1 MDYSLI
7 ATIVSTAL
15 MVMASGLGVQYQRLK
30 RKAERLRDLVSSLV
44 KAWEDDALTQEEVEI
59 LARQAKALLEPE
71 EESP

>member
-1 MDYSLI
+1 
-7 ATIVSTAL
+7 

>member
-1 MDYSLI
+1 LDYSLI

-15 MVMASGLGVQYQRLK
+15 LVMAAGLGVRYQRLK
-30 RKAERLRDLVSSLV
+30 RKAERLRDLVNSLV
-44 KAWEDDALTQEEVEI
+44 KAWEDDALTAEEAES